1 VAFGVVKAFEYTH
14 EIGSGHVP
22 SSSIFFTFY
31 FVLTGIHL
39 VHVLVGSGLLLGWM
53 AKAHARRRWDS
64 SRRYVEAAAVYW
76 HMVDLLWVVIFTLV
90 YLVHV
95 PLVHVP

>member
-1 VAFGVVKAFEYTH
+1 MTTNNSQTYSDLYDA
-14 EIGSGHVP
+14 S
-22 SSSIFFTFY
+22 
-31 FVLTGIHL
+31 
-39 VHVLVGSGLLLGWM
+39 GSGLLVGWV
-53 AKAHARRRWDS
+53 AKARARRPWNL

-95 PLVHVP
+95 PLVRP

>member
-1 VAFGVVKAFEYTH
+1 M
-14 EIGSGHVP
+14 
-22 SSSIFFTFY
+22 FY

-39 VHVLVGSGLLLGWM
+39 VHVIVGSGLLAGWI
-53 AKAHARRRWDS
+53 AKARARRPWDV

-95 PLVHVP
+95 PLVRP